1 MTRETVQR
9 AVMFAD
15 ITGSTRLFSTL
26 GDRAAREVIGT
37 FVRLNSSIARQFD
50 GALVK
55 GVGDAALCLFNTPD
69 NALLAASALQAEL
82 AASPLAGQT
91 VRTHIGFS
99 FGSIV
104 AEESDVFGDT
114 VNIASHLSDIASPEQ
129 ILTTEATYDILSAP
143 LRDLARPIFRTNVKG
158 SGQETTVCEVLWRND
173 PAVMTQLNPVGLAY
187 VPHDEGAMMLE
198 WGDGALRLDAA
209 PTRVLIG
216 RGPHCD
222 IVVDNRFA
230 SREHACIKQ
239 EGNGCFLEDTSTNGT
254 FVAFDDGRQMLVLR
268 REVPLEGS
276 GRIFPGTSPGDG
288 PRAGIRFHRERCLP
302 AWG

>member
-37 FVRLNSSIARQFD
+37 FVRLNSAIARQFD

-55 GVGDAALCLFNTPD
+55 GVGDAALCLFPSPD
-69 NALLAASALQAEL
+69 NALLAASALQSEL
-82 AASPLAGQT
+82 AAGALAGQT
-91 VRTHIGFS
+91 LRTHIGFAY
-99 FGSIV
+99 GGIV
-104 AEESDVFGDT
+104 AEEGDVFGDT
-114 VNIASHLSDIASPEQ
+114 VNVASHLSDIASPEQ

-158 SGQETTVCEVLWRND
+158 SGRETTVCEVLWRND

-187 VPHDEGAMMLE
+187 VPQDEGAMMLE
-198 WGDGALRLDAA
+198 WGDGAVRLDSGAN
-209 PTRVLIG
+209 RVLIG

-239 EGNGCFLEDTSTNGT
+239 EGNGYFIEDTSTNGT

-276 GRIFPGTSPGDG
+276 GRIYPGTSPKDG
-288 PRAGIRFHRERCLP
+288 PRAGIRFHRERRLL